1 MWMLLELFGPAALPR
16 DGAREGANGNVKVV
30 AAREAVAREA
40 VAREAAAKEA
50 APREVAP
57 REVEATKVEARK
69 AVRKAAE
76 IMTRDST
83 KRPRVTLRSL
93 IALPSWPGCGR

>member
-40 VAREAAAKEA
+40 AAKEAVAREAAAKEA

-57 REVEATKVEARK
+57 RKVEARK

-76 IMTRDST
+76 IMTSDST